1 MRRMR
6 VAWKSDKS
14 QHSRT
19 KSRDGRVATV
29 TTALSIVLSFTSSIA
44 YDRRVRRG
52 CYSPPLAEVCA
63 VYRFSKFYSL
73 CRRQLSKYFDFFFWF
88 SVRTFRGLP
97 LPSLKFTP
105 RPLQPGQM
113 GFCGHSAIFSSRV
126 ERRFGPVVA
135 RKTYTRVCNDIARS
149 SVCPLVRIVEVGR
162 PLSVCRYRRLLF
174 SWITSSAA
182 CVLACVSAF
191 LVAGSFVVRTSI
203 VS

>member
-1 MRRMR
+1 MKVRQLPAQSHEVARRSHR
-6 VAWKSDKS
+6 
-14 QHSRT
+14 
-19 KSRDGRVATV
+19 GRVATV

-63 VYRFSKFYSL
+63 VYRLSKFYSL
-73 CRRQLSKYFDFFFWF
+73 CRRQLSKYFDFFLVF
-88 SVRTFRGLP
+88 SSDLSWSPASVAQIH
-97 LPSLKFTP
+97 P

-149 SVCPLVRIVEVGR
+149 SVCPLVRIVVDGR

-191 LVAGSFVVRTSI
+191 LVAGSFVVRTS
-203 VS
+203 S